1 MKSPVIL
8 LLWLLPAVVLS
19 KCLLREPP
27 DISTPPQQ
35 TDAGFF
41 VDISGDPKIYEP
53 GHLYT
58 VSLRVRVTFQT
69 LKGLLHSWWFR
80 LYAS

>member
-1 MKSPVIL
+1 MKPTETVVVL
-8 LLWLLPAVVLS
+8 FLLWPAVVLS

-27 DISTPPQQ
+27 DIATPPQQ

-41 VDISGDPKIYEP
+41 VEISGDPKIYEP

-58 VSLRVRVTFQT
+58 VSLRVRKQ
-69 LKGLLHSWWFR
+69 
-80 LYAS
+80 